1 MDSRCT
7 RGLGPLNRGDTDK
20 CTLTI
25 TSRLQGMIYMHNS
38 KLVCHGALKSSNCL
52 VDNRWM
58 LKVTDY
64 ALGRFSARSED
75 SLDEEN
81 QGYKSQYDI

>member
-1 MDSRCT
+1 
-7 RGLGPLNRGDTDK
+7 
-20 CTLTI
+20 
-25 TSRLQGMIYMHNS
+25 MHNS